1 MAKAE
6 RDPAQ
11 EKRFLLMQ
19 IGLSVVVGGFA
30 FVILTLD
37 GERNVWWWILLA
49 VVLFNA
55 GEIVWNLLKL
65 RRLNHSQERVN

>member
-1 MAKAE
+1 MAKAP

-55 GEIVWNLLKL
+55 GEIVWNLLRL